1 MLSLRLPPH
10 CPPCFVQAIVMTR
23 LILNSLCVAVFLASL
38 TSAAPRGFAQ
48 WPDRHGPNLNGVVA
62 DADAERLPIHWTD
75 TKNVAWKAS
84 LHDEGH
90 STPVISDG
98 TIWLTTA
105 TKDGKQQFVIAIDE
119 QTGEILHDKLLFEN
133 EEVEELGGARGF
145 NNYAAPSCVTGPGA
159 VYVHFGSYGTAKLDA
174 KTAEVIWQRRD
185 LPCQHF
191 RGPGSSPV
199 LYDDKLV
206 LTFDGVDQQ
215 YTTALDAETGK
226 TLWRTDRSTDY
237 EDLGDDGKPLR
248 DGDMRKAYC
257 TPAIV
262 QVGEQTQVLSVG
274 ARAMQSYDLETG
286 KELWTLRHNSYNA
299 GIRPLWL
306 PEKKLAIIN
315 TGSRGA
321 QLVAVRLDES
331 TQGDVTDSHVE
342 WVRERGNPRF
352 AKPIEHNGLIFQ
364 VTDNG
369 VLSCID
375 VNNGEELWKKRISGD
390 YLASPILA
398 GDRLYFFNQSG
409 LGTVVKAQREPEI
422 IATNDVPEMATSAC
436 PAVSN
441 SAIFVRGKEFLF
453 KIQAP

>member
-1 MLSLRLPPH
+1 
-10 CPPCFVQAIVMTR
+10 MTR
-23 LILNSLCVAVFLASL
+23 LSFIALFAIGLLASL
-38 TSAAPRGFAQ
+38 VASAPNVLAQ
-48 WPDRHGPNLNGVVA
+48 WPDRHGPSHDGVVA
-62 DADAERLPIHWTD
+62 DADAEGLPIHWTD
-75 TKNVAWKAS
+75 TENVAWKAP

-90 STPVISDG
+90 SSPVIADG
-98 TIWLTTA
+98 KIWLTTA
-105 TKDGKQQFVIAIDE
+105 TTDGKKQFVIAIDE
-119 QTGEILHDKLLFEN
+119 QTGEILHDRLLFEN
-133 EEVEELGGARGF
+133 AEVEKLGGAVGF
-145 NNYAAPSCVTGPGA
+145 NNYAAPSCVLGPSV

-185 LPCQHF
+185 LPCRHF

-199 LYDDKLV
+199 LYGNKLV

-215 YTTALDAETGK
+215 YTTALDAETGQ
-226 TLWRTDRSTDY
+226 TLWRTDRTTDY

-262 QVGEQTQVLSVG
+262 PVGDQLQILSVG

-286 KELWTLRHNSYNA
+286 DELWTLRHKSYNA
-299 GIRPLWL
+299 GIRPLWI
-306 PEKKLAIIN
+306 PEEKLAIIN

-321 QLVAVRLDES
+321 QLLAVRLDAS
-331 TQGDVTDSHVE
+331 TKGDVTDSHVE

-352 AKPIEHNGLIFQ
+352 AKPIQHDGLIFQ

-369 VLSCID
+369 VVSCIELETGD
-375 VNNGEELWKKRISGD
+375 ELWKKRISGD

-409 LGTVVKAQREPEI
+409 LGTVVKAQRDPEV
-422 IATNDVPEMATSAC
+422 IAVNDVPGMATTAC
-436 PAVSN
+436 PAVS
-441 SAIFVRGKEFLF
+441 SGAIFVRGKEHLY
-453 KIQAP
+453 KIQSP

>member
-1 MLSLRLPPH
+1 
-10 CPPCFVQAIVMTR
+10 MTR
-23 LILNSLCVAVFLASL
+23 LFFFATFALIFPASPMIS
-38 TSAAPRGFAQ
+38 TPSVSAQ
-48 WPDRHGPNLNGVVA
+48 WPGRHGPTDDGVVPA
-62 DADAERLPIHWTD
+62 ADAEGIPVHWTE
-75 TKNVAWKAS
+75 TKNVAWKAK

-90 STPVISDG
+90 SSPVIGDG
-98 TIWLTTA
+98 KIWLTAA
-105 TKDGKQQFVIAIDE
+105 TPDGRQQFIIAIDE
-119 QTGEILHDKLLFEN
+119 GTGEVLHDRVLFEN
-133 EEVEELGGARGF
+133 EDVEPMGGAIGF
-145 NNYAAPSCVTGPGA
+145 NNYAAPSCVLAPGA

-174 KTAEVIWQRRD
+174 STAEVIWQRRD

-199 LYDDKLV
+199 LHDDKLV

-215 YTTALDAETGK
+215 YTTALDAKTGA

-262 QVGEQTQVLSVG
+262 QVDGQSQVLSVG

-286 KELWTLRHNSYNA
+286 KELWTLRHDSYNA

-306 PEKKLAIIN
+306 PEKQLAIIN

-321 QLVAVRLDES
+321 QLVAVRLDAS
-331 TQGDVTDSHVE
+331 TTGDITDSHVA

-352 AKPIEHNGLIFQ
+352 AKPIEYEGLIFQ

-369 VLSCID
+369 VLACVD
-375 VNNGEELWKKRISGD
+375 ADTGEELWKNRISGD
-390 YLASPILA
+390 YLASPFLA
-398 GDRLYFFNQSG
+398 GENLYFFNQTG
-409 LGTVVKAQREPEI
+409 LASIVKAQREPEI
-422 IATNDVPEMATSAC
+422 VAVNDVPNMATTAC

-441 SAIFVRGKEFLF
+441 GAIFVRGKEYLY
-453 KIQAP
+453 KIQSP